1 MSEYQY
7 INLLHDLFDY
17 GERRE
22 TRNGSTLSLF
32 GHHLTFDLSEGFPL
46 LTTKKMFFK
55 GIVTELAWFLR
66 GSTDVTELHKYNN
79 RIWDLNTNDRNY
91 DAGPVYGFQ
100 WRHFGAEYKDCKTD
114 YKGKGVDQIA
124 KLIELIKTDP
134 TSRRMVLSAWNPL
147 AQEDMCL
154 PPCHVMY
161 QFYVKKNRLSC
172 QMYQRSSDAFL
183 GLPFNIA
190 STALLTHLLAHE
202 TGLDVG
208 SVRVVLGDLHLYE
221 NHCGV
226 ANIQMDRKPYPLP
239 KLQIKRQNL
248 DGLWN
253 LKYED
258 VELVGYQSHG
268 RLKAEM
274 SV

>member
-1 MSEYQY
+1 M
-7 INLLHDLFDY
+7 
-17 GERRE
+17 
-22 TRNGSTLSLF
+22 
-32 GHHLTFDLSEGFPL
+32 
-46 LTTKKMFFK
+46 
-55 GIVTELAWFLR
+55 
-66 GSTDVTELHKYNN
+66 
-79 RIWDLNTNDRNY
+79 
-91 DAGPVYGFQ
+91 
-100 WRHFGAEYKDCKTD
+100 
-114 YKGKGVDQIA
+114 
-124 KLIELIKTDP
+124 IKTDP

-226 ANIQMDRKPYPLP
+226 AHIQMDRKPYPLP

-258 VELVGYQSHG
+258 VELVDYQCHD

>member
-1 MSEYQY
+1 MSEHQY
-7 INLLHDLFDY
+7 INLLHDLFNY
-17 GERRE
+17 GEHRT
-22 TRNGSTLSLF
+22 TRNGTTLSLF
-32 GHHLTFDLSEGFPL
+32 GHHLDFNLQDGFPL

-66 GSTDVTELHKYNN
+66 GCTDVTELHKDKNH
-79 RIWDLNTNDRNY
+79 IWDGNTKDREF

-100 WRHFGAEYKDCKTD
+100 WRHFGAEYKDCKSD
-114 YKGKGVDQIA
+114 YTGKGVDQIA
-124 KLIELIKTDP
+124 KLIHLIKTDP
-134 TSRRMVLSAWNPL
+134 TSRRMVLSAWNPS

-161 QFYVKKNRLSC
+161 QFYVKNNRLSC

-208 SVRVVLGDLHLYE
+208 NVRVVLGDLHLYE
-221 NHCGV
+221 THCGV
-226 ANIQMDRKPYPLP
+226 ANIQMSREPYPFP
-239 KLQIKRQNL
+239 KLQIKRKNL
-248 DGLWN
+248 NGLWN

-258 VELVGYQSHG
+258 VELVDYQSHG